1 MFLRQDGTKIYFVDS
16 DDSLSSVQDYF
27 ARLANIPSHYAPSD
41 TRGDLDRKKFCAIC
55 LKQQRN
61 SAERERERAKA
72 DWVRHPGAGLACG
85 HE

>member
-1 MFLRQDGTKIYFVDS
+1 MDS

-41 TRGDLDRKKFCAIC
+41 TRGDLDRKKFLCNLFKTTTEQC
-55 LKQQRN
+55 
-61 SAERERERAKA
+61 RERELA